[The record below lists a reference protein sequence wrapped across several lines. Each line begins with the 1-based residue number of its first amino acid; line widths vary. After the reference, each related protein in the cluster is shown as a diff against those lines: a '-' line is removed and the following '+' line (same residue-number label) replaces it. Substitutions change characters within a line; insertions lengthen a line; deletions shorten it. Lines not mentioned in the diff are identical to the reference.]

1 MAIDDAELNEHGV
14 AVTLR
19 CGVRSMCRDSQR
31 DSQPAIRDRF

>member
-19 CGVRSMCRDSQR
+19 RGVRSKCR